1 MYGNFYPRA
10 AVPGLSLLERIGPGG
25 EALKAWHA
33 HAFRR
38 AVILSMRSVGCWNRE
53 PMHALRRWVCFGAL
67 DPLDKPQSKL
77 DGVAEARRLQLLI
90 DAIVDYAIY
99 MIDVDGTVRSW
110 NAGAERLKGYSA
122 DEIIGKPFSSFY
134 SPEDRAKGLPQT
146 ALRIAAETGR
156 FSSEGWRV
164 RKDGRRFWA
173 LVVVDAI
180 RDEQGQVIGFAK
192 VTRDITERQQAHN
205 ELLESER
212 RYRRLIEA
220 VVDYAIFQLDP
231 VGNVS
236 TWNPGAQ
243 RIKGYDPDEIIGR
256 HFSQFYTP
264 EDIQLGV
271 PKLALAEAAKQGR
284 FEAEGWRMRKD
295 GSRFWASV
303 VIDRI
308 KDEAGELVGFAKVTR
323 DVTERKQAHEELQR
337 VQLQLAASQ
346 KLEAVGQLS
355 GGIAHD
361 FNNLLM
367 IVLGNLETAE
377 RNSRGF
383 DNSTNLQRALANA
396 KRGAQRAAA
405 LTSRLLAFSR
415 RQALDP
421 RPINLNNFLNGLQEF
436 LQRTLGERIE
446 VQAVGSAGLW
456 SIEADTNHL
465 ESAII
470 NLGINA
476 RDAMP
481 DGGKLTVEAVNVLA
495 DEDYCRVNPE
505 LSPGQYV
512 IVCVTD
518 TGTGMTAEVLNH
530 AFEPF
535 FTTKEPGHG
544 TGLGLSQVYG
554 FVKQSGGHVKI
565 YSEVG
570 QGTSIRMYFP
580 RYHGEARSADSD
592 ADEIRPEGEKLET
605 ILVVEDDA
613 DLRAYVS
620 ELLRD
625 LNYRVLVASSAQAA
639 LTILLQEESKVDLL
653 LTDVVMPGI
662 NGRELGRRAHQIRPG
677 IKILYMTGYSRN
689 AVVHQGR
696 LDEGVELLEKPVSQA
711 KLALRV
717 REMLDRFRPE
727 S

>member
-1 MYGNFYPRA
+1 M
-10 AVPGLSLLERIGPGG
+10 
-25 EALKAWHA
+25 
-33 HAFRR
+33 
-38 AVILSMRSVGCWNRE
+38 E
-53 PMHALRRWVCFGAL
+53 PMRVLLRWVCLGAL

-77 DGVAEARRLQLLI
+77 DGVADARRLQLLI

-99 MIDVDGTVRSW
+99 MIDVDGIVRSW

-122 DEIIGKPFSSFY
+122 DEIIGKPFSLFY
-134 SPEDRAKGLPQT
+134 SPEDRVKELPQT

-164 RKDGRRFWA
+164 RKDGSRFWA

-180 RDEQGQVIGFAK
+180 RGEQGQVIGFAK

-231 VGNVS
+231 AGNVT

-256 HFSQFYTP
+256 HFSRFYTP
-264 EDIQLGV
+264 EDVQLGV
-271 PKLALAEAAKQGR
+271 PKLALAEAAEQGR

-308 KDEAGELVGFAKVTR
+308 TDEAGELVGFAKVTR
-323 DVTERKQAHEELQR
+323 DVTERKQAQDELQR

-377 RNSRGF
+377 RNSRGLAE
-383 DNSTNLQRALANA
+383 SMNLQRALANA

-421 RPINLNNFLNGLQEF
+421 KPINLNIFLNGLQEF
-436 LQRTLGERIE
+436 LQRTLGEAIE
-446 VQAVGSAGLW
+446 VQTVGSAGLW

-518 TGTGMTAEVLNH
+518 SGTGMTADVINH

-535 FTTKEPGHG
+535 FTTKEPGQG

-580 RYHGEARSADSD
+580 RYHGDARPVDSD
-592 ADEIRPEGEKLET
+592 SDELRPEGEKLET

-625 LNYRVLVASSAQAA
+625 LNYRVVPASSAQAA
-639 LTILLQEESKVDLL
+639 LTILLQEEPKVDLL

-662 NGRELGRRAHQIRPG
+662 NGRELGRRAQQIRPG

-696 LDEGVELLEKPVSQA
+696 LDEGVELLEKPISQA
-711 KLALRV
+711 KLALRL
-717 REMLDRFRPE
+717 REMLDRVDPK

>member
-1 MYGNFYPRA
+1 MEPR
-10 AVPGLSLLERIGPGG
+10 RILP
-25 EALKAWHA
+25 
-33 HAFRR
+33 
-38 AVILSMRSVGCWNRE
+38 
-53 PMHALRRWVCFGAL
+53 RWVRLGAL

-77 DGVAEARRLQLLI
+77 DGVADARRLQLLI

-164 RKDGRRFWA
+164 RKDGSRFWA

-192 VTRDITERQQAHN
+192 VTRDITERQQAQN

-231 VGNVS
+231 AGNIT

-243 RIKGYDPDEIIGR
+243 RIKGYDPDEIIGQ

-264 EDIQLGV
+264 EDIQLDV
-271 PKLALAEAAKQGR
+271 PKQALAEAAKRGR

-308 KDEAGELVGFAKVTR
+308 TDEAGELVGFAKVTR
-323 DVTERKQAHEELQR
+323 DVTERKKAQDELQR
-337 VQLQLAASQ
+337 VQQVLAASQ

-367 IVLGNLETAE
+367 IVLGNLDTAE
-377 RNSRGF
+377 RNSRGLT
-383 DNSTNLQRALANA
+383 NSTNLQRALANA

-421 RPINLNNFLNGLQEF
+421 QPINLNNFLNGLQEF

-446 VQAVGSAGLW
+446 VQTVGSAGLW

-495 DEDYCRVNPE
+495 DEDYCRLNPE

-518 TGTGMTAEVLNH
+518 TGTGMTADVLNH

-535 FTTKEPGHG
+535 FTTKELGQG

-580 RYHGEARSADSD
+580 RYHGDARPVDSD
-592 ADEIRPEGEKLET
+592 ADEFRLEGEKLET

-625 LNYRVLVASSAQAA
+625 LNYRVVPAPSAQTA
-639 LTILLQEESKVDLL
+639 LTLLLQEEPKIDLL

-662 NGRELGRRAHQIRPG
+662 NGRELGRRAQQIRPG

-696 LDEGVELLEKPVSQA
+696 LDEGVELLEKPISQA

-717 REMLDRFRPE
+717 REMLDRPDQ
-727 S
+727 

>member
-1 MYGNFYPRA
+1 
-10 AVPGLSLLERIGPGG
+10 L
-25 EALKAWHA
+25 
-33 HAFRR
+33 
-38 AVILSMRSVGCWNRE
+38 
-53 PMHALRRWVCFGAL
+53 GAL
-67 DPLDKPQSKL
+67 GPLNKPQSKL
-77 DGVAEARRLQLLI
+77 DGASDARRLQLLI

-110 NAGAERLKGYSA
+110 NSGAERLKGYSA
-122 DEIIGKPFSSFY
+122 DEIIGKSFSSFY

-146 ALRIAAETGR
+146 ALRIAADTGR

-164 RKDGRRFWA
+164 RKDGSRFWA
-173 LVVVDAI
+173 FVVVDAI

-231 VGNVS
+231 AGNVT

-243 RIKGYDPDEIIGR
+243 RIKGYDPDEIIGQ
-256 HFSQFYTP
+256 HFSRFYTP

-308 KDEAGELVGFAKVTR
+308 TDEAGELVGFAKVTR
-323 DVTERKQAHEELQR
+323 DVTERKQAQDELQR
-337 VQLQLAASQ
+337 VHQKLAASQ

-377 RNSRGF
+377 RNSRGLA
-383 DNSTNLQRALANA
+383 NSQNLQRALANA

-421 RPINLNNFLNGLQEF
+421 QPINLNSFLNGLQEF

-446 VQAVGSAGLW
+446 VQTVGSAGLW
-456 SIEADTNHL
+456 SIEADANHL

-518 TGTGMTAEVLNH
+518 TGTGMTADVLNH

-535 FTTKEPGHG
+535 FTTKESGQG

-580 RYHGEARSADSD
+580 RYHGEARAVESD
-592 ADEIRPEGEKLET
+592 ADEFRPEGEKLET

-625 LNYRVLVASSAQAA
+625 LNYRVVVASSAQAA
-639 LTILLQEESKVDLL
+639 LTILLQEEPKVDLV

-662 NGRELGRRAHQIRPG
+662 NGREMGRRAQQIRPG

-696 LDEGVELLEKPVSQA
+696 LDEGVELLEKPISQA

-717 REMLDRFRPE
+717 REMLDQLE
-727 S
+727 SNS

>member
-1 MYGNFYPRA
+1 MFLH
-10 AVPGLSLLERIGPGG
+10 VDTI
-25 EALKAWHA
+25 
-33 HAFRR
+33 FRR
-38 AVILSMRSVGCWNRE
+38 S
-53 PMHALRRWVCFGAL
+53 H
-67 DPLDKPQSKL
+67 PLKKAHSKL
-77 DGVAEARRLQLLI
+77 DGIGGHARLLKLLI
-90 DAIVDYAIY
+90 GAIVDYAIF
-99 MIDVDGTVRSW
+99 MIDVDGTIRSW
-110 NAGAERLKGYSA
+110 NSGAERLKGYSA
-122 DEIIGKPFSSFY
+122 DEIIGHPFSLFY
-134 SPEDRAKGLPQT
+134 TPEDCAKGLPQR
-146 ALRIAAETGR
+146 ALKVATETGR

-164 RKDGRRFWA
+164 RKDGSRFWA
-173 LVVVDAI
+173 LVVIDAV
-180 RDEQGQVIGFAK
+180 RDEQGQLIGFAK

-212 RYRRLIEA
+212 RYRRLVEA

-231 VGNVS
+231 AGNVA

-243 RIKGYDPDEIIGR
+243 RIKGYAPNEIIGR
-256 HFSQFYTP
+256 HFSLFYSP
-264 EDIQLGV
+264 EDLELGV
-271 PKLALAEAAKQGR
+271 PKRALAEAAEHGR

-295 GSRFWASV
+295 GTRFWASV

-308 KDEAGELVGFAKVTR
+308 TDEGGNIIGFAKVTR
-323 DVTERKQAHEELQR
+323 DITERKQAQDELKH
-337 VQLQLAASQ
+337 VQEQLIASQ

-377 RNSRGF
+377 RHSRHLAGGG
-383 DNSTNLQRALANA
+383 NLHRALANA

-421 RPINLNNFLNGLQEF
+421 KPINPNNFLNGLQEF
-436 LQRTLGERIE
+436 LQRTLGERIQVE
-446 VQAVGSAGLW
+446 TVGSAGLW
-456 SIEADTNHL
+456 QIEADTNHL
-465 ESAII
+465 ESAVV
-470 NLGINA
+470 NLAINA

-481 DGGKLTVEAVNVLA
+481 EGGKLTLEAVNVSA
-495 DEDYCRVNPE
+495 DEDYCRLNPE
-505 LSPGQYV
+505 LAPGQYV
-512 IVCVTD
+512 VICVTD
-518 TGTGMTAEVLNH
+518 TGQGMTTEVLDH

-535 FTTKEPGHG
+535 FTTKEPGQG

-570 QGTSIRMYFP
+570 EGTSIKMYFP
-580 RYHGEARSADSD
+580 RYHGEAQPVDSD
-592 ADEIRPEGEKLET
+592 AEEFFPGGDKVET

-613 DLRAYVS
+613 ELRAYISDV
-620 ELLRD
+620 LRE
-625 LNYRVLVASSAQAA
+625 LNYRVFSAPSAQAA
-639 LTILLQEESKVDLL
+639 LTILLQDEPKVNLL

-662 NGRELGRRAHQIRPG
+662 NGRELGRRAQQIRPG

-696 LDEGVELLEKPVSQA
+696 LDEGVDLLEKPINQA

-717 REMLDRFRPE
+717 REILDRSSPQQ
-727 S
+727 

>member
-1 MYGNFYPRA
+1 M
-10 AVPGLSLLERIGPGG
+10 
-25 EALKAWHA
+25 
-33 HAFRR
+33 
-38 AVILSMRSVGCWNRE
+38 E
-53 PMHALRRWVCFGAL
+53 PMRVLLRWVCLGAL

-77 DGVAEARRLQLLI
+77 DGVADARRLQLLI

-99 MIDVDGTVRSW
+99 MIDVDGIVRSW

-122 DEIIGKPFSSFY
+122 DEIIGKPFSLFY
-134 SPEDRAKGLPQT
+134 SPEDRVKELPQT
-146 ALRIAAETGR
+146 ALRIAAQTGR

-164 RKDGRRFWA
+164 RKDGSRFWA

-180 RDEQGQVIGFAK
+180 RGEQGQVIGFAK

-231 VGNVS
+231 AGNVT

-256 HFSQFYTP
+256 HFSRFYTP
-264 EDIQLGV
+264 EDVQLGV
-271 PKLALAEAAKQGR
+271 PKLALAEAAEQGR
-284 FEAEGWRMRKD
+284 FEAEGWRIRKD

-308 KDEAGELVGFAKVTR
+308 TDEAGELVGFAKVTR
-323 DVTERKQAHEELQR
+323 DVTERKQAQEELQR

-377 RNSRGF
+377 RNSRGLAE
-383 DNSTNLQRALANA
+383 SMNLQRALANA

-421 RPINLNNFLNGLQEF
+421 KPINLNIFLNGLQEF
-436 LQRTLGERIE
+436 LQRTLGEPIE
-446 VQAVGSAGLW
+446 VQTVGSAGLW

-518 TGTGMTAEVLNH
+518 SGTGMTADVINH

-535 FTTKEPGHG
+535 FTTKEPGQG

-580 RYHGEARSADSD
+580 RYHGDARPVDSD
-592 ADEIRPEGEKLET
+592 SDELRPEGEKLET

-625 LNYRVLVASSAQAA
+625 LNYRVVPASSAQAA
-639 LTILLQEESKVDLL
+639 LTILLQEEPKVDLL

-662 NGRELGRRAHQIRPG
+662 NGRELGRRAQQIRPG

-696 LDEGVELLEKPVSQA
+696 LDEGVELLEKPISQA
-711 KLALRV
+711 KLALRL
-717 REMLDRFRPE
+717 REMLDRVDPK

>member
-1 MYGNFYPRA
+1 M
-10 AVPGLSLLERIGPGG
+10 
-25 EALKAWHA
+25 
-33 HAFRR
+33 
-38 AVILSMRSVGCWNRE
+38 
-53 PMHALRRWVCFGAL
+53 GAL
-67 DPLDKPQSKL
+67 DPLNKPQSKL
-77 DGVAEARRLQLLI
+77 DGVADARRLQLLI

-110 NAGAERLKGYSA
+110 NSGAERLKGYSA
-122 DEIIGKPFSSFY
+122 DEIIGKSFSSFY

-164 RKDGRRFWA
+164 RKDGSRFWA
-173 LVVVDAI
+173 FVVVDAI

-231 VGNVS
+231 AGNVT

-243 RIKGYDPDEIIGR
+243 RIKGYDPDEIIGQ
-256 HFSQFYTP
+256 HFSRFYTP

-308 KDEAGELVGFAKVTR
+308 TDEAGELVGFAKVTR
-323 DVTERKQAHEELQR
+323 DVTERKQAQDELQR
-337 VQLQLAASQ
+337 VQQQLAASQ

-377 RNSRGF
+377 RNSRGLA
-383 DNSTNLQRALANA
+383 NSTNLQRALANA

-421 RPINLNNFLNGLQEF
+421 QPINLNNFLNGLQEF

-446 VQAVGSAGLW
+446 VQTVGSAGLW
-456 SIEADTNHL
+456 SIEADANHL

-518 TGTGMTAEVLNH
+518 TGTGMTADVLNH

-535 FTTKEPGHG
+535 FTTKEPGQG
-544 TGLGLSQVYG
+544 TGLGLEPSLWFRKTVWRAREDLQRSRPRHQHQNV
-554 FVKQSGGHVKI
+554 
-565 YSEVG
+565 
-570 QGTSIRMYFP
+570 FP
-580 RYHGEARSADSD
+580 PVPWGCS
-592 ADEIRPEGEKLET
+592 T
-605 ILVVEDDA
+605 
-613 DLRAYVS
+613 
-620 ELLRD
+620 
-625 LNYRVLVASSAQAA
+625 
-639 LTILLQEESKVDLL
+639 
-653 LTDVVMPGI
+653 
-662 NGRELGRRAHQIRPG
+662 GR
-677 IKILYMTGYSRN
+677 
-689 AVVHQGR
+689 
-696 LDEGVELLEKPVSQA
+696 
-711 KLALRV
+711 
-717 REMLDRFRPE
+717 
-727 S
+727 